1 MSEIYLTDFAREFG
15 FFRPWLEFQVKQA
28 DILPKYDDQDD
39 VVLSE
44 SQLEFLMEHLQ
55 RIGYDIDEEAEN

>member
-15 FFRPWLEFQVKQA
+15 FFWPWLEFQVKQA
-28 DILPKYDDQDD
+28 DILPKYDDQGD
-39 VVLSE
+39 VALSE

-55 RIGYDIDEEAEN
+55 RMGYDMDKEAEN